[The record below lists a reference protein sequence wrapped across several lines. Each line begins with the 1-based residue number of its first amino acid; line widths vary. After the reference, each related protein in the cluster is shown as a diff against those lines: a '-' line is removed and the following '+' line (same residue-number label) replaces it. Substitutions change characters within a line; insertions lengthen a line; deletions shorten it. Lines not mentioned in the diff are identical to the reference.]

1 MTSERTYS
9 YKLTLKPR
17 IEPLKQTEKSQ
28 AFVKINVQSLNNPLI
43 LIAGYLQNRIKWRVT
58 KDLPTLSQCVQH

>member
-43 LIAGYLQNRIKWRVT
+43 LIAGYLQNLVT